1 MTNYIHPSL
10 CLYTTTTTT
19 CIAGLTAFTL
29 FFEELVPKALAVSN
43 SELVARKLV
52 PIISRMSSAL
62 LPITSAVTV
71 LNDFVLG
78 VVGLRSKEDQS
89 VSEDMLRM
97 VVDEAQRSDEG
108 IETEEGRMINAVLD
122 MQDLVVNK
130 IMQPRV
136 DIVALPVE
144 ATASAMLRMAVQ
156 TKYSRIPVFR
166 GDIDNIVGVV
176 LCKDLLSYM
185 SLPETNA
192 LLPTVT
198 TSSSS
203 SSSSSMLSSS
213 ANDDDDSFRP
223 QMKENWNR
231 LTVMDFLEPTYYI
244 PEAMSCWVALQV
256 GRVGR

>member
-1 MTNYIHPSL
+1 MHPPIHHHSYL
-10 CLYTTTTTT
+10 SSIYLYLSS
-19 CIAGLTAFTL
+19 AGLTAFTL

-122 MQDLVVNK
+122 MQDVVVNK

-192 LLPTVT
+192 LPL
-198 TSSSS
+198 TSST
-203 SSSSSMLSSS
+203 LSSS
-213 ANDDDDSFRP
+213 TNGDNDDSFRP
-223 QMKENWNR
+223 QMKENWNK

-256 GRVGR
+256 L

>member
-1 MTNYIHPSL
+1 M
-10 CLYTTTTTT
+10 
-19 CIAGLTAFTL
+19 
-29 FFEELVPKALAVSN
+29 SN

-122 MQDLVVNK
+122 MQDVVVNK

-192 LLPTVT
+192 LPL
-198 TSSSS
+198 TSST
-203 SSSSSMLSSS
+203 LSSS
-213 ANDDDDSFRP
+213 TNGDNDDSFRP
-223 QMKENWNR
+223 QMKENWNK

-256 GRVGR
+256 L

>member
-1 MTNYIHPSL
+1 MYVPCIHPSTIIRTYHLSL
-10 CLYTTTTTT
+10 CLYIYIST
-19 CIAGLTAFTL
+19 AGLTAFTL

-122 MQDLVVNK
+122 MQDVVVNK

-192 LLPTVT
+192 LPL
-198 TSSSS
+198 TSST
-203 SSSSSMLSSS
+203 LSSS
-213 ANDDDDSFRP
+213 ANGDNDDSFRP
-223 QMKENWNR
+223 QMKENWNK

-256 GRVGR
+256 L

>member
-1 MTNYIHPSL
+1 M
-10 CLYTTTTTT
+10 
-19 CIAGLTAFTL
+19 
-29 FFEELVPKALAVSN
+29 SN

-136 DIVALPVE
+136 DIVGLPVE

-156 TKYSRIPVFR
+156 TKYSRIPVFK

-192 LLPTVT
+192 LPVT
-198 TSSSS
+198 PSTPTSSG
-203 SSSSSMLSSS
+203 
-213 ANDDDDSFRP
+213 NDDDSFRP
-223 QMKENWNR
+223 QMKENWNQ

-256 GRVGR
+256 GRWEDG